1 MSNDWWPAPLSH
13 IPAEE
18 PWAHEIV
25 TVAEVRS
32 FDELPH
38 AGHRRTST
46 ALVPIGQVD
55 GVRKALA
62 KLDHEVSASG
72 PHPFYLEDR
81 PYKPA
86 FWIGAGN
93 LAAERYEPL
102 VFQWASHHSTV
113 LQPDPGF
120 LMTYGLVPRPGKNG
134 IVYWDDP
141 QEPRPGVVTVS
152 APSIWNFPLGT
163 HAYVSIARDFLQ
175 DYLTLRRMA
184 LFQMFWEIRWANID
198 ADIKERLRDQEGV
211 NVDFDDRR
219 FQLGRY
225 VGEPDTIFAQVW
237 GARLIALPG
246 ALPVTLDSLDN
257 EGLVWPGIDKPV
269 TNSAARALGIL
280 NYVYVD
286 DAVLAEF
293 EGRCEYRVYPESGS
307 VMHGTQWS
315 VGFCNRIGRNSIR
328 LELKKLYEGVPPRI
342 VRHWHRFAVAPVP
355 ISSYPAIL
363 DEPNIAKRAKNITFA
378 VVELGEALAGLAQSV
393 GLHNLAPEDF
403 VGLRRS
409 TLDHYGWWS
418 FDTTEAVARHVPL
431 SLPVDAFLDRCMSL
445 DKLLVE
451 GLNEGTLR
459 QILRAVGVPSAS
471 IRDFRALK
479 LLDYLVRL
487 AQLAG
492 ATALTLSKDGAVLCN
507 RLAEIAAVP
516 GKPPSRLFV
525 LHNIRILKGHK
536 AGNRDE
542 RLRNELERFGI
553 AHGGAAGAFGEIL
566 DEIYDLLVGEL
577 HDLAMIITAAH

>member
-1 MSNDWWPAPLSH
+1 MGNDWWPAPLAH
-13 IPAEE
+13 VPAEA
-18 PWAHEIV
+18 PWAHEMV

-32 FDELPH
+32 FDGRPH
-38 AGHRRTST
+38 AGHRTTST

-62 KLDHEVSASG
+62 KLDHEVHVTG
-72 PHPFYLEDR
+72 PHPFYIEDR

-93 LAAERYEPL
+93 LATERYEPL

-120 LMTYGLVPRPGKNG
+120 LMTYGLVPRPGENG

-141 QEPRPGVVTVS
+141 QAPRPGVVIVS
-152 APSIWNFPLGT
+152 APSVWNFPLGT
-163 HAYVSIARDFLQ
+163 HAYVSIDRDFLQ
-175 DYLTLRRMA
+175 DYLTLRHMA
-184 LFQMFWEIRWANID
+184 LFQMFWEIRWAKID

-211 NVDFDDRR
+211 NVDFDDRC

-225 VGEPDTIFAQVW
+225 LGEPDTIYAQVW
-237 GARLIALPG
+237 GARLIARPG
-246 ALPVTLDSLDN
+246 ALPITSDSLDN

-286 DAVLAEF
+286 DTVLAEF
-293 EGRCEYRVYPESGS
+293 EGRREYRVHPESGS
-307 VMHGTQWS
+307 VTYGTQWS
-315 VGFCNRIGRNSIR
+315 VSGDRVGRNFIR
-328 LELKKLYEGVPPRI
+328 LELRKLYEGVPPRI

-355 ISSYPAIL
+355 SSSYPAIL

-378 VVELGEALAGLAQSV
+378 VAELGEALAGLAQSV
-393 GLHNLAPEDF
+393 GLHNLTPVDF

-409 TLDHYGWWS
+409 ALDYHGWWG

-431 SLPVDAFLDRCMSL
+431 SLPIDAFLDRCMSL

-451 GLNEGTLR
+451 GLNEGSLR
-459 QILRAVGVPSAS
+459 QTLQAIGVPSAD
-471 IRDFRALK
+471 IKDFRTLK
-479 LLDYLVRL
+479 LLECVVRL
-487 AQLAG
+487 AGLART
-492 ATALTLSKDGAVLCN
+492 TALSLCKDGTVLWD
-507 RLAEIAAVP
+507 RLAEKAAGP
-516 GKPPSRLFV
+516 GEPPSRLFA
-525 LHNIRILKGHK
+525 LHDLRILKGHK
-536 AGNRDE
+536 AGNRDK
-542 RLRNELERFGI
+542 RLRNALERFGI
-553 AHGGAAGAFGEIL
+553 ARAGTAGAFGEIL
-566 DEIYDLLVGEL
+566 ERIYDLLIAEL
-577 HDLAMIITAAH
+577 HDAAVTIREGAR